1 MPRSSVSLGD
11 LERSV
16 MDVLWNGGSYTVR
29 EIHSVLSQER
39 DLAYTTVM
47 TVLDRL
53 AKKGVADRERVGR
66 SWRYTA
72 AASHEELTAVAMRA
86 SFEELEPTDRRTA
99 LLHFLGE
106 ADEAAIA
113 GRTAMVADDE
123 QTHRPAATTTS
134 GANSGRCGPGQ

>member
-1 MPRSSVSLGD
+1 
-11 LERSV
+11 
-16 MDVLWNGGSYTVR
+16 MDVLWHGGSHSVR
-29 EIHSVLSQER
+29 EIHAVLSQER

-86 SFEELEPTDRRTA
+86 SFEELEPTDRRAA

-106 ADEAAIA
+106 ADEAEIA
-113 GRTAMVADDE
+113 DL
-123 QTHRPAATTTS
+123 HAALAEVERKHEPDGISNT
-134 GANSGRCGPGQ
+134 GATGGS